1 MIVMAR
7 GRGGNI
13 ANLRKGRKSSSNKKK
28 TTKRGSGG
36 RPFAAASGAFS
47 YSPRSR

>member
-13 ANLRKGRKSSSNKKK
+13 ANLKRGRKKKK
-28 TTKRGSGG
+28 SGKRSGG
-36 RPFAAASGAFS
+36 RPFAASGSAFS
-47 YSPRSR
+47 YSPRGR

>member
-13 ANLRKGRKSSSNKKK
+13 ANLRKGRKSNSSKKK
-28 TTKRGSGG
+28 TTKRGGG

-47 YSPRSR
+47 YSPRGR